1 MKNYAIGVDIVGT
14 KCSVVLG
21 KGRIPDSGLE
31 DFILDKICFPTE
43 AAKGPEYTISNI
55 IDAVYKVMQK
65 NHVDA
70 KNTVGIGK
78 IPDDSLPEGSLD
90 VKGQVRSDGLISQ
103 PFTLLNVDLN
113 TIFTNG

>member
-1 MKNYAIGVDIVGT
+1 MFG
-14 KCSVVLG
+14 SSW

-65 NHVDA
+65 
-70 KNTVGIGK
+70 TMLMQRTQWG
-78 IPDDSLPEGSLD
+78 
-90 VKGQVRSDGLISQ
+90 
-103 PFTLLNVDLN
+103 
-113 TIFTNG
+113 

>member
-1 MKNYAIGVDIVGT
+1 MKNYAIGVDIGGT

-21 KGRIPDSGLE
+21 KERIPDSGLE

-65 NHVDA
+65 NHVEQRTQWGWESA
-70 KNTVGIGK
+70 AA
-78 IPDDSLPEGSLD
+78 
-90 VKGQVRSDGLISQ
+90 GQ
-103 PFTLLNVDLN
+103 
-113 TIFTNG
+113 